1 MKKIILFAAILF
13 AGASTVLA
21 QTTGEG
27 QGKTGQS
34 TETETDLTVKLNPI
48 HIITVNH
55 SGILLEYKTTGDYES
70 GVTSEKENHLTIYS
84 TGDFQVTVNA
94 ETDFAEAPEGMNV
107 STVSIT
113 ANKNGIATSSKTV
126 GSLSATDSDVL
137 ISSTKGGFGL
147 NYDVTYKGG
156 TDYMNLYSKDKSN
169 EYKTDVQYT
178 IVPL

>member
-13 AGASTVLA
+13 AGLSVVKA
-21 QTTGEG
+21 QEGTGKEG
-27 QGKTGQS
+27 TPL
-34 TETETDLTVKLNPI
+34 TANTDLTVKLNPI

-55 SGILLEYKTTGDYES
+55 TGILLEYKTTDDYES
-70 GVTSEKENHLTIYS
+70 GVTSENKNHLTIYS

-94 ETDFAEAPEGMNV
+94 VTDFVDAPEGMNV
-107 STVSIT
+107 GTVSIT
-113 ANKNGIATSSKTV
+113 ANKNGVATSGKTV
-126 GSLSATDSDVL
+126 SGLNATDSDVL

-156 TDYMNLYSKDKSN
+156 TDYMNLYSKNKSN
-169 EYKTDVQYT
+169 EYKTNVQYT